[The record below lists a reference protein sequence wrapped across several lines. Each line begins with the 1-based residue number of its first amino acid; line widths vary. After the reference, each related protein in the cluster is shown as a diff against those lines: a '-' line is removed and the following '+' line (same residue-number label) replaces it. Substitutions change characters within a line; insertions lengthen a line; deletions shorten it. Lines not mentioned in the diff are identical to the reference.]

1 MNIVRTFSNNIIDH
15 MQYECSSSDD
25 IIVPLKIKPKS
36 NDSLYSLK
44 NSQKLHKLC
53 IES

>member
-1 MNIVRTFSNNIIDH
+1 MKNIRTFANSIIDH
-15 MQYECSSSDD
+15 MQYKCLSSDD
-25 IIVPLKIKPKS
+25 IIVPLILKPKS

-44 NSQKLHKLC
+44 IFQKLHKLC